1 MLDMIKF
8 NLVDNATDSFEQAVD
23 LFVLDDSPF
32 EPSQLKRSI
41 LAAAH
46 CVELLLKERLRRVH
60 PAFIWEQVD
69 RYPNLDART
78 ITSSTAVDRL
88 RALAGIDLSDKD
100 QRMLKNLRV
109 TRNAIE
115 HYEWTSGSSKARHL
129 VASALSF
136 AVDFAKAEL
145 ELDIASPFREDDS
158 WQVLLDELSEYIEH
172 HENRAMQRL
181 DGAGEPIAMCRE
193 CGGNAVSALGGSCM
207 ICGGWYEPSLEDD
220 S

>member
-1 MLDMIKF
+1 MRDMIRF
-8 NLVDNATDSFEQAVD
+8 NLVDNATDSFAQAVD

-60 PAFIWEQVD
+60 PAFIWDNVD
-69 RYPNLDART
+69 RYPNLDVRT

-88 RALAGIDLSDKD
+88 RTLAGIDLSDKD

-115 HYEWTSGSSKARHL
+115 YYEWASGSSDARHL
-129 VASALSF
+129 VAYALSF
-136 AVDFAKAEL
+136 SVDFAKAEL
-145 ELDIASPFREDDS
+145 ELDLASPFQDDDS
-158 WQVLLDELSEYIEH
+158 WQILLDELSEYIEH

-181 DGAGEPIAMCRE
+181 DGAGEPIAMCPE
-193 CGGNAVSALGGSCM
+193 CGGNAVSAFGGSCM